1 MTLREKRWHGERFVV
16 EKGIAHRA
24 VAAAVGAT
32 GATEEVDFNDGLFH
46 DLTLDANCTI
56 SFANEPDDS
65 TVVEAYIKLTQD
77 GTGSRTV
84 TWPSNVDWA
93 GGSAPTLTITA
104 NAVDLI
110 KLVKYPGD
118 NWIGS
123 SQLNVS

>member
-1 MTLREKRWHGERFVV
+1 MRTKYWHDERFIGV
-16 EKGIAHRA
+16 EGIGHKA
-24 VAAAVGAT
+24 VAEAVTAT
-32 GATEEVDFNDGLFH
+32 GATEEVDFDDGLFH
-46 DLTLDANCTI
+46 ALTLDANCTI

-65 TVVEAYIKLTQD
+65 TVIVAYIKLTQD

-93 GGSAPTLTITA
+93 GGSAPTLTTTA

-123 SQLNVS
+123 SQLDIS